1 MTQIPNR
8 FFRGISPNTG
18 NTRSHFQYF
27 AIDTVKEISDHEGGS
42 IFDAVSSAEDF
53 FAREEM
59 LDDPFYAVYGSF
71 KPDHVQSGLAIATL
85 NNLQDAIRLV
95 EMLTGNPVEEK

>member
-1 MTQIPNR
+1 MTTISNR

-18 NTRSHFQYF
+18 NARSHFQYF

-42 IFDAVSSAEDF
+42 IFDAVSSTEDF
-53 FAREEM
+53 FSREQMISE
-59 LDDPFYAVYGSF
+59 PFYAVYGSF
-71 KPDHVQSGLAIATL
+71 KPDHVQSGLPIGTFT
-85 NNLQDAIRLV
+85 NLEDAIRLV